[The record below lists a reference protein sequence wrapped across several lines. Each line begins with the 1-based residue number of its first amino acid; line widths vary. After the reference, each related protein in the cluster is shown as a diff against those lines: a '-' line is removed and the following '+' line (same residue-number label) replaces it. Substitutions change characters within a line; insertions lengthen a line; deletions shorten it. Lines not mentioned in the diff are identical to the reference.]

1 MSARQLRA
9 RLDRLTLSARTA
21 VGQDR
26 TAITGDPNASVD
38 LLRQALETVIG
49 EGEFIRA
56 LREPAEK
63 LLEETEK
70 LNLVTLFCLEKLAH
84 VRVLE
89 LPLKDGANFTKGVA
103 QTLLAT
109 AATMRAHQQM
119 KPPEVPADNAKAI
132 EHDDLEPAWA
142 EMRKQL
148 ADMARDAR
156 CREVEARI
164 PES

>member
-26 TAITGDPNASVD
+26 AAITGDLNASVD
-38 LLRQALETVIG
+38 LLRRALESVIG
-49 EGEFIRA
+49 EGELIRA

-84 VRVLE
+84 AQLVDV
-89 LPLKDGANFTKGVA
+89 PLKDAAAFTKGAA

-109 AATMRAHQQM
+109 AATMRARQQLAP
-119 KPPEVPADNAKAI
+119 KIPGDSTQLI
-132 EHDDLEPAWA
+132 EHDDLDPAWA
-142 EMRKQL
+142 AWKKAVQEM
-148 ADMARDAR
+148 MDA
-156 CREVEARI
+156 A
-164 PES
+164 

>member
-70 LNLVTLFCLEKLAH
+70 LKPRHA
-84 VRVLE
+84 VLPRE
-89 LPLKDGANFTKGVA
+89 ARACASARASAEGRGQFHEGRGANPARHRGEHA
-103 QTLLAT
+103 GA
-109 AATMRAHQQM
+109 
-119 KPPEVPADNAKAI
+119 PADEA
-132 EHDDLEPAWA
+132 
-142 EMRKQL
+142 
-148 ADMARDAR
+148 ARGTRRQRQGDRAR
-156 CREVEARI
+156 R
-164 PES
+164 P

>member
-63 LLEETEK
+63 LLENRE
-70 LNLVTLFCLEKLAH
+70 AQPRH
-84 VRVLE
+84 AVL
-89 LPLKDGANFTKGVA
+89 P
-103 QTLLAT
+103 
-109 AATMRAHQQM
+109 R
-119 KPPEVPADNAKAI
+119 
-132 EHDDLEPAWA
+132 
-142 EMRKQL
+142 
-148 ADMARDAR
+148 
-156 CREVEARI
+156 EARACASARASA
-164 PES
+164 EGRGQFHEGRG

>member
-26 TAITGDPNASVD
+26 TAISGDPNASVD

-49 EGEFIRA
+49 EGELMRA

-63 LLEETEK
+63 LLEETEP
-70 LNLVTLFCLEKLAH
+70 LTLVPLFCLETLAH

-89 LPLKDGANFTKGVA
+89 LPLRDGANFTRGGA
-103 QTLLAT
+103 QPLLAT
-109 AATMRAHQQM
+109 AAPMRPRKQM
-119 KPPEVPADNAKAI
+119 KPPEVPADNAKVI
-132 EHDDLEPAWA
+132 E
-142 EMRKQL
+142 
-148 ADMARDAR
+148 
-156 CREVEARI
+156 
-164 PES
+164 